1 MKVHEEERVGEIAAR
16 FPAAISVFERYGV
29 DYCCGGRRTLREAAE
44 GKQLAPAVLLEALE
58 AHFQRLDPG
67 EPIAP
72 EQQSLRALIDH
83 LVNKHHVF
91 TRDAIERIERTLR
104 KVMAAHGAQHPELAP
119 IERVATAL
127 CAELGP
133 HLMREEQV
141 LFPWIAAA
149 ESAREG
155 ARPLPQAR
163 FGTVRNPVRMMD
175 HEHDSAG
182 EMLATLKELT
192 QDYAVPAWACPTA
205 AALYRTLGEL
215 DRDLRTH
222 IHLERNVLFPRA
234 IALETA

>member
-44 GKQLAPAVLLEALE
+44 GKQLAPATLLDALE
-58 AHFQRLDPG
+58 AHLQRLDPG

-91 TRDAIERIERTLR
+91 TRDAIERVERTLR
-104 KVMAAHGAQHPELAP
+104 KVMAAHGAQHPELAA

-133 HLMREEQV
+133 HLQREEQV

-149 ESAREG
+149 ERARDHAE
-155 ARPLPQAR
+155 PLPAAR

-182 EMLATLKELT
+182 EMLAQLKELT
-192 QDYAVPAWACPTA
+192 HEYAVPSWACPTA

-234 IALETA
+234 VALESA

>member
-44 GKQLAPAVLLEALE
+44 GKQLAPAMLVDALE
-58 AHFQRLDPG
+58 AHLRLLDPG

-83 LVNKHHVF
+83 VVGKHHVF
-91 TRDAIERIERTLR
+91 TRDAIERVERTLR
-104 KVMAAHGAQHPELAP
+104 KVMAAHGAQHPELAE

-133 HLMREEQV
+133 HLQKEEQV

-149 ESAREG
+149 ERARED
-155 ARPLPQAR
+155 AAPLPPAR

-182 EMLATLKELT
+182 EMLAQLKELT
-192 QDYAVPAWACPTA
+192 HEYAVPSWACPTA

-234 IALETA
+234 VALESA